1 MMEKRAKG
9 SIKKLALNKYYINR
23 NDLIFKSPTIN
34 WAFVVYSRNIVNIQ
48 HAFPYP
54 LGATLTKNGCNFSV
68 HHASPYP
75 ISLIIFDD
83 NGNHTEHPF
92 TEEYGT
98 IKYTLI
104 DDVTE
109 HTVYGFKI
117 IQDNE
122 ALLLLDPYAK
132 ALKNSPHY
140 QVPYTAKQSWTLAQC
155 VVVNNDFDWQ
165 ESQRPMIPRS
175 ETILLET
182 HVKGFTLLNSDVEE
196 SVRGTY
202 LGLADP
208 ANIKHLKQQ
217 GITTVQLLPV
227 AACMHEP
234 HLLKMNMANYWGYN
248 PIAFM
253 APDPRY
259 AKSDAVNELKTAI
272 RELHKNN
279 IEVILDVVYNHTAE
293 GGNGGTTFNLK
304 GLDQDY
310 YLHHHGN
317 YTNYTGCGNTLDI
330 THQPS
335 LNLVMDTLRYWVEHY
350 HIDGFRFDLAA
361 TLGREYDQFNP
372 NNAFFKAV
380 AQDPTLQKVKLIA
393 EPWDIGPN
401 GYQVGEFPD
410 GWNECSDK
418 FRDTTKSF
426 WRGEQNYLK
435 SIATRIMGSRDL
447 VSASRWPHK
456 LPVNYVSYHDGFT
469 LQDLVSYKERHNH
482 ANGEDNRD
490 GHGDNRSD
498 NYGVEGETTN
508 PRIIALREK
517 QKRNMITTLLFSFG
531 IPHLLAADACSH
543 TQKGNNNAYCQD
555 SDISWVNW
563 KLDKHADEFKVWLA
577 DIIQARK
584 THMVPMINAFSGSK
598 RTKQKVNWYTPEGN
612 NMTHG
617 DWHRAEALCLHL
629 NIYDGEKEL
638 LIMINQ
644 SNVPTRFELPKSQH
658 HNRWALVCN
667 TQYSTIESKHVIFDY
682 SLSALSIAIFNAE

>member
-1 MMEKRAKG
+1 M
-9 SIKKLALNKYYINR
+9 N
-23 NDLIFKSPTIN
+23 TH
-34 WAFVVYSRNIVNIQ
+34 
-48 HAFPYP
+48 HAFPHP
-54 LGATLTKNGCNFSV
+54 LGATLTPDGCNFAV
-68 HHASPYP
+68 HHASKFP
-75 ISLIIFDD
+75 ISLIIFNDD
-83 NGNHTEHPF
+83 GSHNEHPF

-98 IKYTLI
+98 IKYTFI
-104 DDVTE
+104 KGITKDTA
-109 HTVYGFKI
+109 YGFKI
-117 IQDNE
+117 IQDKE

-132 ALKNSPHY
+132 ALKNTPHY
-140 QVPYTAKQSWTLAQC
+140 DVPYTAEQSWILTQSL
-155 VVVNNDFDWQ
+155 VVDDTFDWQ
-165 ESQRPMIPRS
+165 ETPKPMISRS

-182 HVKGFTLLNSDVEE
+182 HVKGFTLLNSKIDTA
-196 SVRGTY
+196 VRGTY

-208 ANIKHLKQQ
+208 ANIAHLKEQ
-217 GITTVQLLPV
+217 GITSVQLLPV

-234 HLLKMNMANYWGYN
+234 HLLEMNMVNYWGYN
-248 PIAFM
+248 PISFM

-259 AKSDAVNELKTAI
+259 ARNDAVTELKTAI

-293 GGNGGTTFNLK
+293 GGDGGVTFNLK

-310 YLHHHGN
+310 YLHHHGK

-361 TLGREYDQFNP
+361 TLGREYDQFSP

-380 AQDPTLQKVKLIA
+380 AQDPILKKIKLIA

-401 GYQVGEFPD
+401 GYQVGQFPD

-418 FRDTTKSF
+418 YRDTTKSF

-435 SIATRIMGSRDL
+435 SIATRLMGSRDL

-456 LPVNYVSYHDGFT
+456 LPVNYISYHDGFT
-469 LQDLVSYKERHNH
+469 LQDLVSYKERHNL
-482 ANGEDNRD
+482 ANGEENRD

-498 NYGVEGETTN
+498 NYGIEGPTDN
-508 PRIIALREK
+508 PRIIAIREK
-517 QKRNMITTLLFSFG
+517 QKRNMMTTLLFSFG

-543 TQKGNNNAYCQD
+543 SQQGNNNAYCQD

-563 KLDKHADEFKVWLA
+563 ELNKEAQEFKTWLSEM
-577 DIIQARK
+577 IQARQ
-584 THMVPMINAFSGSK
+584 THMVPVINAFSGTS
-598 RTKQKVNWYTPEGN
+598 RGKQKVAWYTPEGN
-612 NMTHG
+612 NMTNA
-617 DWHRAEALCLHL
+617 DWHGAEALCLHL
-629 NIYDGEKEL
+629 NIYDGQKEL

-644 SNVPTRFELPKSQH
+644 SNVPTRFELPKPKKYS
-658 HNRWALVCN
+658 RWSLICN
-667 TQYSTIESKHVIFDY
+667 TQDTKIKAKHLIFDY
-682 SLSALSIAIFNAE
+682 SLSPLSIAIFNAE

>member
-1 MMEKRAKG
+1 M
-9 SIKKLALNKYYINR
+9 N
-23 NDLIFKSPTIN
+23 TH
-34 WAFVVYSRNIVNIQ
+34 

-54 LGATLTKNGCNFSV
+54 LGATLTRDGCNFSV
-68 HHASPYP
+68 HHTSASPV
-75 ISLIIFDD
+75 SLIIFNDD
-83 NGNHTEHPF
+83 GTYCEYPF
-92 TEEYGT
+92 TAEYAS
-98 IKYTLI
+98 IKYTFI
-104 DDVTE
+104 DGITE
-109 HTVYGFKI
+109 HTAYGFKI
-117 IQDNE
+117 IQDQE

-132 ALKNSPHY
+132 ALKNTPHY
-140 QVPYTAKQSWTLAQC
+140 QVPYTAEQSWALAQSM
-155 VVVNNDFDWQ
+155 VVDDQFDWQ
-165 ESQRPMIPRS
+165 DTTNPMIPRA

-182 HVKGFTLLNSDVEE
+182 HVKGFTLLNPEVDED
-196 SVRGTY
+196 VRGSY

-208 ANIKHLKQQ
+208 ASIAHLKQQ

-234 HLLKMNMANYWGYN
+234 HLLEMDMVNYWGYN
-248 PIAFM
+248 PISFM

-259 AKSDAVNELKTAI
+259 AKNDAVRELKTAI

-279 IEVILDVVYNHTAE
+279 VEVILDVVYNHTAE
-293 GGNGGTTFNLK
+293 GGNGGTIFNLK

-380 AQDPTLQKVKLIA
+380 AQDPILKKVKLIA

-401 GYQVGEFPD
+401 GYQVGQFPD

-418 FRDTTKSF
+418 FRDTAKSF

-435 SIATRIMGSRDL
+435 SIATRLMGSRDL

-456 LPVNYVSYHDGFT
+456 LPVNYISYHDGFT
-469 LQDLVSYKERHNH
+469 LHDLVSYKERHNY
-482 ANGEDNRD
+482 ANGEENRD

-498 NYGVEGETTN
+498 NYGVEGPTSN

-517 QKRNMITTLLFSFG
+517 QKRNMMTTLLFSFG

-543 TQKGNNNAYCQD
+543 TQQGNNNAYCQD

-563 KLDKHADEFKVWLA
+563 TLNKEAQEFKAWLA
-577 DIIQARK
+577 EMIQARQ
-584 THMVPMINAFSGSK
+584 THMVPIINAFSGK
-598 RTKQKVNWYTPEGN
+598 NRTKQKVEWYTPEGN
-612 NMTHG
+612 YMTHS
-617 DWHRAEALCLHL
+617 DWHGAESLCLHL
-629 NIYDGEKEL
+629 NIYEGEKEL
-638 LIMINQ
+638 LIIINQ
-644 SNVPTRFELPKSQH
+644 SNVPTRFELPKPKKYS
-658 HNRWALVCN
+658 RWSLICN
-667 TQYSTIESKHVIFDY
+667 TQDTKIKTKQLIFDY
-682 SLSALSIAIFNAE
+682 SLSPLSIAIFNAE

>member
-1 MMEKRAKG
+1 M
-9 SIKKLALNKYYINR
+9 
-23 NDLIFKSPTIN
+23 
-34 WAFVVYSRNIVNIQ
+34 NIQ

-234 HLLKMNMANYWGYN
+234 HLLKMNMVNYWGYN

-350 HIDGFRFDLAA
+350 HVDGFRFDLAA

-577 DIIQARK
+577 DIIQARQ

-658 HNRWALVCN
+658 YNRWALVCN

>member
-1 MMEKRAKG
+1 M
-9 SIKKLALNKYYINR
+9 
-23 NDLIFKSPTIN
+23 
-34 WAFVVYSRNIVNIQ
+34 NIQ

>member
-1 MMEKRAKG
+1 MLFIQR
-9 SIKKLALNKYYINR
+9 Y
-23 NDLIFKSPTIN
+23 
-34 WAFVVYSRNIVNIQ
+34 IVNTH
-48 HAFPYP
+48 HAFPHP
-54 LGATLTKNGCNFSV
+54 LGATLTSHGCNFSV
-68 HHASPYP
+68 HHTSQYP
-75 ISLIIFDD
+75 VSLIIFNDD
-83 NGNHTEHPF
+83 GTYHEYPF
-92 TEEYGT
+92 TEEYGS
-98 IKYTLI
+98 IKYTFI
-104 DDVTE
+104 EGITE
-109 HTVYGFKI
+109 NTIYGFQILQK
-117 IQDNE
+117 NK

-132 ALKNSPHY
+132 ALKNPPHY
-140 QVPYTAKQSWTLAQC
+140 QVPYTEEQSWELAQC
-155 VVVNNDFDWQ
+155 VVVNDNFDWQ
-165 ESQRPMIPRS
+165 ETKKPSISRS

-182 HVKGFTLLNSDVEE
+182 HVKGFTLLNSKVSEE
-196 SVRGTY
+196 VRGTY

-208 ANIKHLKQQ
+208 ATINHLKQQ

-234 HLLKMNMANYWGYN
+234 HLLEMDMVNYWGYN
-248 PIAFM
+248 PISFM

-259 AKSDAVNELKTAI
+259 AHQDAVTEFKTAV

-380 AQDPTLQKVKLIA
+380 AQDPILQKVKLIA

-401 GYQVGEFPD
+401 GYQVGQFPD

-418 FRDTTKSF
+418 FRDTIKSF

-435 SIATRIMGSRDL
+435 SVATRLMGSRDL

-456 LPVNYVSYHDGFT
+456 LPVNYISYHDGFT
-469 LQDLVSYKERHNH
+469 LQDLVSYKERHNY
-482 ANGEDNRD
+482 ANGEENRD

-498 NYGVEGETTN
+498 NYGIEGVTDN

-517 QKRNMITTLLFSFG
+517 QKRNMMTTLLFSFG

-543 TQKGNNNAYCQD
+543 TQQGNNNAYCQD
-555 SDISWVNW
+555 SDISWVKW
-563 KLDKHADEFKVWLA
+563 DLDKTAQEFSIWLA
-577 DIIQARK
+577 AMNHARQ
-584 THMVPMINAFSGSK
+584 THMVPIINAFSGTK
-598 RTKQKVNWYTPEGN
+598 RSQQKVEWYTPEGN
-612 NMTHG
+612 NMTHS
-617 DWHRAEALCLHL
+617 DWHGAESLCLHL

-638 LIMINQ
+638 LILINQ
-644 SNVPTRFELPKSQH
+644 SNVPTRFELPKPTKHS
-658 HNRWALVCN
+658 RWSLICN
-667 TQYSTIESKHVIFDY
+667 TQHTSLKPKQVVFDY
-682 SLSALSIAIFNAE
+682 SLSPLSIAVFHAE

>member
-1 MMEKRAKG
+1 MEKRAKG

-208 ANIKHLKQQ
+208 ANINHLKQQ

-234 HLLKMNMANYWGYN
+234 HLLKMNMVNYWGYN

-350 HIDGFRFDLAA
+350 HVDGFRFDLAA

-577 DIIQARK
+577 DIIQARQ

-658 HNRWALVCN
+658 YNRWALVCN

>member
-1 MMEKRAKG
+1 M
-9 SIKKLALNKYYINR
+9 N
-23 NDLIFKSPTIN
+23 T
-34 WAFVVYSRNIVNIQ
+34 Q

-122 ALLLLDPYAK
+122 AILLLDPYAK

-140 QVPYTAKQSWTLAQC
+140 LVPYTAKQSWTLAQC

-165 ESQRPMIPRS
+165 ESQRPMVARS

-208 ANIKHLKQQ
+208 ANINHLKQQ

-234 HLLKMNMANYWGYN
+234 HLLKMNMVNYWGYN

-350 HIDGFRFDLAA
+350 HVDGFRFDLAA

-555 SDISWVNW
+555 SEISWVNW

-577 DIIQARK
+577 DIIQARQ

-658 HNRWALVCN
+658 HNRWALICN

>member
-1 MMEKRAKG
+1 M
-9 SIKKLALNKYYINR
+9 
-23 NDLIFKSPTIN
+23 
-34 WAFVVYSRNIVNIQ
+34 NIQ

-208 ANIKHLKQQ
+208 ANINHLKQQ
-217 GITTVQLLPV
+217 GITTVQLLPI

-234 HLLKMNMANYWGYN
+234 HLLKMNMVNYWGYN

-335 LNLVMDTLRYWVEHY
+335 LNLIMDTLRYWVEHY
-350 HIDGFRFDLAA
+350 HVDGFRFDLAA

-508 PRIIALREK
+508 SRIIALREK

-577 DIIQARK
+577 DIIQARQ

>member
-1 MMEKRAKG
+1 M
-9 SIKKLALNKYYINR
+9 N
-23 NDLIFKSPTIN
+23 TH
-34 WAFVVYSRNIVNIQ
+34 Q
-48 HAFPYP
+48 AFPFP
-54 LGATLTKNGCNFSV
+54 LGATLTNTGCNFAV
-68 HHASPYP
+68 HHDSAFPL
-75 ISLIIFDD
+75 SLIIFKED
-83 NGNHTEHPF
+83 GSYTEHSF

-98 IKYTLI
+98 IKYIHLTGI
-104 DDVTE
+104 KE
-109 HTVYGFKI
+109 GAVYGFKI
-117 IQDNE
+117 IKNE
-122 ALLLLDPYAK
+122 EDLLLLDPYAK
-132 ALKNSPHY
+132 ALKNIPNY
-140 QVPYTAKQSWTLAQC
+140 QVPYTAKQSWSLAQAI
-155 VVVNNDFDWQ
+155 VVNDNFDWQ
-165 ESQRPMIPRS
+165 STTMPMIPRS

-182 HVKGFTLLNSDVEE
+182 HVKGFTLLNPNIDE

-202 LGLADP
+202 LGLVDP
-208 ANIKHLKQQ
+208 ATIAHIKEQ
-217 GITTVQLLPV
+217 GITSIQLLPI
-227 AACMHEP
+227 AGCMHEP
-234 HLLKMNMANYWGYN
+234 HLLEMGMVNYWGYN
-248 PIAFM
+248 SLSFM

-259 AKSDAVNELKTAI
+259 AINDAVTELKTAI

-293 GGNGGTTFNLK
+293 GGNGGCTFNLK

-310 YLHHHGN
+310 YLHHNGN

-372 NNAFFKAV
+372 NNAFFKAI
-380 AQDPTLQKVKLIA
+380 AQDPILKNTKLIA

-418 FRDTTKSF
+418 YRDTTKSF
-426 WRGEQNYLK
+426 WCGEQNYLK
-435 SIATRIMGSRDL
+435 SMATRLMGSRDL

-469 LQDLVSYKERHNH
+469 LQDLVSYKNRHNH
-482 ANGEDNRD
+482 ANGENNRD

-498 NYGVEGETTN
+498 NYGVEGPTDN

-517 QKRNMITTLLFSFG
+517 QKRNMMTTLLFSFG

-543 TQKGNNNAYCQD
+543 TQQGNNNAYCQD
-555 SDISWVNW
+555 SEISWVNW
-563 KLDKHADEFKVWLA
+563 NLDLTAQEFKIWLS
-577 DIIQARK
+577 DMIHARQK
-584 THMVPMINAFSGSK
+584 HIVPIINAFSGSK
-598 RTKQKVNWYTPEGN
+598 RSHQKVEWYTPDGRT
-612 NMTHG
+612 MTHN
-617 DWHRAEALCLHL
+617 DWHGAKSLCLHL

-644 SNVPTRFELPKSQH
+644 SNIPTRFVLPKLTKQGNWS
-658 HNRWALVCN
+658 LVCD
-667 TQYSTIESKHVIFDY
+667 TQYSKVKPKPIVFDY
-682 SLSALSIAIFNAE
+682 SLSPLSIAVFCSK

>member
-1 MMEKRAKG
+1 M
-9 SIKKLALNKYYINR
+9 
-23 NDLIFKSPTIN
+23 
-34 WAFVVYSRNIVNIQ
+34 NIQ

-122 ALLLLDPYAK
+122 AFLLLDPYAK

-140 QVPYTAKQSWTLAQC
+140 QVSYTAKQSWTLAQC

-165 ESQRPMIPRS
+165 ESQSPMIPRS

-234 HLLKMNMANYWGYN
+234 HLLKMNMVNYWGYN

-350 HIDGFRFDLAA
+350 HVDGFRFDLAA

-577 DIIQARK
+577 DIIQARQ

-658 HNRWALVCN
+658 YNRWALVCN

>member
-1 MMEKRAKG
+1 M
-9 SIKKLALNKYYINR
+9 N
-23 NDLIFKSPTIN
+23 TH
-34 WAFVVYSRNIVNIQ
+34 

-54 LGATLTKNGCNFSV
+54 LGATLTPGGCNFSV
-68 HHASPYP
+68 HHSSSFPL
-75 ISLIIFDD
+75 SLIIFNED
-83 NGNHTEHPF
+83 GTHKEHPF
-92 TEEYGT
+92 TEEYGS
-98 IKYTLI
+98 IKYTFI
-104 DDVTE
+104 DNITKDTA
-109 HTVYGFKI
+109 YGFKI
-117 IQDNE
+117 IQGKE
-122 ALLLLDPYAK
+122 ELLLLDPYSK
-132 ALKNSPHY
+132 ALKHTPHY
-140 QVPYTAKQSWTLAQC
+140 NVPYTAEQSWTLAQSL
-155 VVVNNDFDWQ
+155 VVDDSFDWQ
-165 ESQRPMIPRS
+165 DTSRPKVPRS

-182 HVKGFTLLNSDVEE
+182 HVKGFTLLNSKVDEK
-196 SVRGTY
+196 VRGTY

-208 ANIKHLKQQ
+208 ANIAHLKHQ
-217 GITTVQLLPV
+217 GITSVQLLPV

-234 HLLKMNMANYWGYN
+234 HLLEMNMVNYWGYN
-248 PIAFM
+248 PISFM

-259 AKSDAVNELKTAI
+259 ARNDAVTELKTAI

-293 GGNGGTTFNLK
+293 GGDGGVTFNLK

-330 THQPS
+330 THQPT
-335 LNLVMDTLRYWVEHY
+335 LNLVMDTLRYWVEQY

-361 TLGREYDQFNP
+361 TLGRVYDQFSP

-380 AQDPTLQKVKLIA
+380 AQDPTLQKIKLIA

-410 GWNECSDK
+410 GWSECSDK

-577 DIIQARK
+577 DIIQARQ

-612 NMTHG
+612 NMAHG

-658 HNRWALVCN
+658 YNRWALVCN
-667 TQYSTIESKHVIFDY
+667 TQYSTIESKHVTFDY